1 MTKVDLQ
8 ALKNA
13 YSSRTALY
21 KLTTSN
27 GGAGAADAGLNL
39 SDFNSSR
46 TEAKLEEA
54 GTEFMKTMLQFDGL
68 MEVMR
73 ASQIS
78 EVIENALQG
87 RADIQLDDEV
97 LMAEL

>member
-1 MTKVDLQ
+1 
-8 ALKNA
+8 
-13 YSSRTALY
+13 
-21 KLTTSN
+21 
-27 GGAGAADAGLNL
+27 
-39 SDFNSSR
+39 
-46 TEAKLEEA
+46 
-54 GTEFMKTMLQFDGL
+54 MKTMLQFDGL

-97 LMAEL
+97 HMAEL

>member
-1 MTKVDLQ
+1 MI
-8 ALKNA
+8 NA
-13 YSSRTALY
+13 DSSCTALY
-21 KLTTSN
+21 KLTTSK

-39 SDFNSSR
+39 SDLNSSR

-97 LMAEL
+97 LLMAEL

>member
-1 MTKVDLQ
+1 MI
-8 ALKNA
+8 NA
-13 YSSRTALY
+13 DSSCTALY
-21 KLTTSN
+21 KLTTSK

-39 SDFNSSR
+39 SDLNSSR

-78 EVIENALQG
+78 EVIENALQEKP
-87 RADIQLDDEV
+87 DSEVQLDDDV
-97 LMAEL
+97 SIWRGCKVCGY